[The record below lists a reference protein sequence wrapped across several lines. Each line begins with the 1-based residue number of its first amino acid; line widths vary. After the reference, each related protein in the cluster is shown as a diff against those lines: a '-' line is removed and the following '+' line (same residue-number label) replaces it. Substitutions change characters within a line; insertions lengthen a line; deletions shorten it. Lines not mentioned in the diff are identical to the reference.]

1 MLLPKHHSI
10 EHVRHLANVALKSAD
25 AAKSAQYMATANA
38 LEQRLK
44 DLRQLVHVAKN
55 ELLKKGVFQSD
66 EDYRLLLQQATESK
80 QGALDGKT
88 STKAMQT
95 LAELD
100 AVVKA
105 LRKKGFKL
113 RYKKNPSVI
122 VPTLQRGNAAP
133 TAHAVMGDLLSR
145 PLADGPQDKKLRA
158 LWLDMHKQGIVK
170 DPSEEGLAKWV
181 KREYQFD
188 ALQWLNSD
196 QCSNAIEKL
205 KKWQRRE
212 LVKRANPPPEAA

>member
-1 MLLPKHHSI
+1 MLLPENHSV
-10 EHVRHLANVALKSAD
+10 EHVRHLANNALKSAD

-55 ELLKKGVFQSD
+55 ELLKKGKFSCD
-66 EDYRLLLQQATESK
+66 EDYRLLLQQATETK
-80 QGALDGKT
+80 PGALDGKT

-100 AVVKA
+100 KVIKA
-105 LRKKGFKL
+105 LRKKGFKV
-113 RYKKNPSVI
+113 RYKKTPAVI
-122 VPTLQRGNAAP
+122 VPTLQRGNASP
-133 TAHAVMGDLLSR
+133 TAPAVKGDVLSR

-158 LWLDMHKQGIVK
+158 LWLDMHKQAIVK
-170 DPSEEGLAKWV
+170 DPSEEALAKWV
-181 KREYQFD
+181 KREYKVE

-212 LVKRANPPPEAA
+212 LAKRANTPPEAA